1 VIPSVPNLTH
11 ALTRAWRTVAFQR
24 TSLRNAPA
32 DTIREAFDGAVRW
45 PGIVAIGGVAR
56 EVLFC
61 HPDSEAA
68 WTIQPVPRG
77 AVHAWCGLM
86 PDAWK
91 ENAGGVVFELEA
103 RTANGEA
110 ISRAA
115 RRVNPRRRRDRRWR
129 RLAISLPADAPSAL
143 QIVLR
148 TRVPPGAGPA
158 HAWAVWG
165 DPEIARKRSPGDRVR
180 TAWHALRTYG
190 MGGVYRRIRSAGGP
204 PTNQQRYSEWI
215 ARNTRGAS
223 GLAALAGEI
232 ATWPLQPRISIITPV
247 YNTDPVWLRA
257 CIESV
262 RRQVYP
268 HWELCLADDASTAV
282 GTREVLRE
290 YEVDPRIRVCWLPQN
305 VHISRAS
312 NAALEQATG
321 EYVALLDHDDELA
334 PDALAEMTRA
344 INASP
349 DADVLYSDEDKLDP
363 GGVRCDPFM
372 KPDWSPEHFLSSM
385 YTCHFTV
392 VRRSLVDDVQGFREG
407 FEGAQD
413 YDLWLRLSERTGRIV
428 HVPRV
433 LYHWRKIPGSA
444 AASPIAKPYAVE
456 AARRALEEHVARRG
470 IDATVEPGIAV
481 GLWRVRRRI
490 QGEPRVTVVV
500 PTDGRSAEMRGGR
513 VDLLVNCLQSV
524 VARTTYAHYDIL
536 VVDNGTLSPEALA
549 FLQDVPHRRVTYSY
563 EPPFNFSHKLNF
575 SARHAAGDHLVI
587 LNDDIEVI
595 DGEWMTALLEFSQD
609 PEIGAV
615 GGKLLYPD
623 GRLQHI
629 GVVTGVC
636 GIAAHVFHQADGQST
651 GYAGSAMTIRNYTA
665 VTGACMM
672 TRRQVFEEVGGFNE
686 RLRVDFNDVDYCLKV
701 RRAGYRIVYTPYAR
715 LYHHESG
722 SFGERRQRAEE
733 IDEMR
738 AAWGST
744 LTSDPY
750 YNVNLT
756 ADFPDCRLRDSV

>member
-1 VIPSVPNLTH
+1 
-11 ALTRAWRTVAFQR
+11 
-24 TSLRNAPA
+24 
-32 DTIREAFDGAVRW
+32 
-45 PGIVAIGGVAR
+45 
-56 EVLFC
+56 
-61 HPDSEAA
+61 
-68 WTIQPVPRG
+68 
-77 AVHAWCGLM
+77 M
-86 PDAWK
+86 PDAWTG
-91 ENAGGVVFELEA
+91 NAGGVIFELEA
-103 RTANGEA
+103 RTANGDA

-115 RRVNPRRRRDRRWR
+115 SHVNPRQRLRDRRWR
-129 RLAISLPADAPSAL
+129 RLAISLPADARGAL

-148 TRVPPGAGPA
+148 TRVPSGGSPA
-158 HAWAVWG
+158 NAWAVWG
-165 DPEIARKRSPGDRVR
+165 DPEIVRRRPYGDQIRM
-180 TAWHALRTYG
+180 ASHALRTYG
-190 MGGVYRRIRSAGGP
+190 IDGVYRRVRSGGGP
-204 PTNQQRYSEWI
+204 PTDQQRYAEWI
-215 ARNTRGAS
+215 ARNTPGA
-223 GLAALAGEI
+223 GQLEALAGEI
-232 ATWPLQPRISIITPV
+232 ASWPLTPRISIITPV

-268 HWELCLADDASTAV
+268 LWELCLADDASTEEA
-282 GTREVLRE
+282 TREVLRD
-290 YEVDPRIRVCWLPQN
+290 YEADPRIHVCWLPEN

-312 NAALEQATG
+312 NAALQRATG
-321 EYVALLDHDDELA
+321 EYIALLDHDDELT
-334 PDALAEMTRA
+334 PDALAEMVRA
-344 INASP
+344 INANP

-385 YTCHFTV
+385 YTCHLTV
-392 VRRSLVDDVQGFREG
+392 VRRSLVEDVQGFRPG

-413 YDLWLRLSERTGRIV
+413 YDLWLRLSERTNRIV

-444 AASPIAKPYAVE
+444 AASPMAKPYALD
-456 AARRALEEHVARRG
+456 AARRAIEEHVARRG
-470 IDATVEPGIAV
+470 MDATVEPGLAV

-490 QGEPRVTVVV
+490 QGEPRVTVIV
-500 PTDGRSAEMRGGR
+500 PTDGRTAEMRGGR
-513 VDLLVNCLQSV
+513 VDLLVNCLRSV
-524 VARTTYAHYDIL
+524 VTRTTYARYDIL
-536 VVDNGTLSPEALA
+536 VVDNGTLSADALA
-549 FLQDVPHRRVTYSY
+549 FLEEVPHRRVTYAY

-575 SARHAAGDHLVI
+575 AASHATGEHLVI

-595 DGEWMTALLEFSQD
+595 DDEWMTALLELSQD
-609 PEIGAV
+609 PGIGAV

-636 GIAAHVFHQADGQST
+636 GIAAHVFHQAEGHSA

-672 TRRQVFEEVGGFNE
+672 TRRDVFEEVGGFNE

-722 SFGERRQRAEE
+722 SFGERRQRPEE

-738 AAWGST
+738 ETWGST

-750 YNVNLT
+750 YNRNLT
-756 ADFPDCRLRDSV
+756 VDFPDCRLRDSI